1 MHCIPRLVTIWMRI
15 KEIENNVKKKKQP
28 SPSECIY
35 LYREIKLGLSMITS
49 RNICWKG
56 ATVSKCVEL
65 EHQKASQSPRL
76 HKAFYSLIQ

>member
-15 KEIENNVKKKKQP
+15 KEIENNVEKKKP

-49 RNICWKG
+49 INIYWKG

-65 EHQKASQSPRL
+65 
-76 HKAFYSLIQ
+76 

>member
-1 MHCIPRLVTIWMRI
+1 MEMNALHSKIGYNLD
-15 KEIENNVKKKKQP
+15 ENKRNRKQCGKKKP

-49 RNICWKG
+49 INIYWKG

-65 EHQKASQSPRL
+65 
-76 HKAFYSLIQ
+76 